1 MEVYHDMRG
10 CGLAPSN
17 PLFQSLM
24 DLYVEQGLE
33 RPIEPADTL
42 PFDWMAALHAR
53 STLSALA
60 EAAGKDSLSNP
71 AAPLPNIIDNSYI
84 DLHGLST
91 VEARAAV
98 LAALRSLDLAM
109 LEQVKPIP
117 LQDLVIVTGRGQNST
132 DGLPVVRHAVLKLL
146 EELKISV
153 VASPPQNQLEDGTQ
167 PPDETLP
174 CIDGEGASTSR
185 PTSAAA
191 QQKAQ
196 NEHQDGMQAG
206 GQSAARG
213 DQHKLWNVGRVIV
226 SKELLISADRRCIL
240 PSPVAAI
247 VSEEESDQE
256 RAQVLS
262 WVKLRPPE
270 GLDIER
276 PPAGLD
282 IERPPEGL
290 DIERPPEGLDIER
303 PPEGLDIERPPE
315 GLDIERPPAGL
326 DIERPPE
333 GLDVERPPEG
343 LDIER
348 PPE

>member
-1 MEVYHDMRG
+1 VRAGVPCGVIRGERQKSQTATWACAAVCREGALPWSALRSVTCGLCGSGMEVYHDMRG

-42 PFDWMAALHAR
+42 PFDWM
-53 STLSALA
+53 
-60 EAAGKDSLSNP
+60 AAGKDSLSNP

-132 DGLPVVRHAVLKLL
+132 DGLPVVRHAVLKCEKVVSGVAGTFSERWSMVCGTFSGEKLL

-226 SKELLISADRRCIL
+226 SKE
-240 PSPVAAI
+240 
-247 VSEEESDQE
+247 
-256 RAQVLS
+256 VLS
-262 WVKLRPPE
+262 IRTPPRSVFVYLP
-270 GLDIER
+270 GIGQPLICAFVSPCCQWL
-276 PPAGLD
+276 PPSRQQ
-282 IERPPEGL
+282 I
-290 DIERPPEGLDIER
+290 
-303 PPEGLDIERPPE
+303 
-315 GLDIERPPAGL
+315 
-326 DIERPPE
+326 
-333 GLDVERPPEG
+333 
-343 LDIER
+343 
-348 PPE
+348 